1 MADAPA
7 RPGNPASPRKN
18 PGDHEEGFDQVLAQL
33 RAVVER
39 LEGGSLSLEQSL
51 AAFEE
56 GVRLSRRGA
65 HILDAAE
72 KRVEV
77 LMARPA
83 AEGPGLEDEAVQ
95 VLPFDPDR

>member
-1 MADAPA
+1 MAEKDP
-7 RPGNPASPRKN
+7 
-18 PGDHEEGFDQVLAQL
+18 EGFDDVLKQL

-65 HILDAAE
+65 QMLDAAE
-72 KRVEV
+72 HRVEV
-77 LMARPA
+77 LLRDEQGERA
-83 AEGPGLEDEAVQ
+83 APFPHEGDG
-95 VLPFDPDR
+95 